1 MKKIKTMLIAG
12 LAVIMLAGC
21 ANNNSS
27 DAPSDSVSE
36 SVSAKT
42 PAEKTAELLEGIEHP
57 EMVEVTSDRLKMY
70 YKTEESAVKE
80 FSAYVCG
87 SGAMP
92 DEFGVF
98 VCTDNAAAEALKTE
112 LEARIEK
119 VRETFADYTPAEMY
133 KFDDSFVNVNGDTVS
148 YAVCANNEL
157 AKNIFG

>member
-1 MKKIKTMLIAG
+1 MKKIKAILAAG
-12 LAVIMLAGC
+12 LAAIMLSGC
-21 ANNNSS
+21 ADNVSS
-27 DAPSDSVSE
+27 KTPSDSVSD
-36 SVSAKT
+36 SVSVKT

-98 VCTDNAAAEALKTE
+98 VCTDKAAAEALKSE
-112 LEARIEK
+112 IEARLEK
-119 VRETFADYTPAEMY
+119 TRATFADYTPAEMY

-157 AKNIFG
+157 AKKIFG